1 MSVDIG
7 AIADFISGEA
17 TKVKIE
23 NRTLVVV
30 RIQNDFYVLD
40 DRCSHEDFPLSEGTV
55 DVASCEIECTR
66 HGAMFSLVDGSPQ
79 SFPATKPV
87 HTYDVAVK
95 NDRVEVTIS

>member
-87 HTYDVAVK
+87 HTYAVAIK

>member
-7 AIADFISGEA
+7 AIADFISGEV

-40 DRCSHEDFPLSEGTV
+40 DRCSQEDFPLSEGTV

-87 HTYDVAVK
+87 HTYDVAIK